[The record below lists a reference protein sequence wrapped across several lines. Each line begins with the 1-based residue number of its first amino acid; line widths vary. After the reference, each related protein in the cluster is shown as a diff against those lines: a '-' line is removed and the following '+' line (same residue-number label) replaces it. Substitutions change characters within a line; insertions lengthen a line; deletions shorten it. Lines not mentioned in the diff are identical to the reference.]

1 MKISKLLNNNYL
13 SILLIIL
20 LFNSAVVAEDKPID
34 IWNIEQNVTEEI
46 DSDINQNNKAI
57 DEQVTQSSIYNSQSQ
72 KETDEIQLSSSLDSQ
87 EVKIIG
93 LYDPEDYSLKID
105 LWSNSNGDQ
114 IKYLFSNLANLD
126 LSEDASELMNIVILT
141 NSYYPKINITKNE
154 FLKIKF

>member
-20 LFNSAVVAEDKPID
+20 LFNSAVVAEDRPID

-114 IKYLFSNLANLD
+114 IKYLF
-126 LSEDASELMNIVILT
+126 
-141 NSYYPKINITKNE
+141 
-154 FLKIKF
+154 